1 MSMRGMKWKT
11 SRHPALLSHM
21 VYVSQPRAV
30 ATAYIQL
37 YVLCAVMR
45 FGELAQACRRLAR
58 KHILR
63 SQLVVLSMARQ
74 DAQRRPRS
82 TGFWIKNLRGAKR
95 LVEQACGNARA
106 APISAYY
113 ATKESTRMAGT
124 WQRWSGIGSRSR
136 KVLTKH
142 KRRPV
147 EVRARNHNRLG
158 GAAMIPVKPVDEI

>member
-1 MSMRGMKWKT
+1 VSMRGMKWKT

-74 DAQRRPRS
+74 DAQRRPRR
-82 TGFWIKNLRGAKR
+82 TGFWIKNLLGAKR
-95 LVEQACGNARA
+95 LAAQACGNSRA

-113 ATKESTRMAGT
+113 AMKESTRMAGT

-136 KVLTKH
+136 RISAIH

-147 EVRARNHNRLG
+147 AVRARNHN
-158 GAAMIPVKPVDEI
+158 

>member
-1 MSMRGMKWKT
+1 MSTRGTEWKT
-11 SRHPALLSHM
+11 SCHPVFISHM
-21 VYVSQPRAV
+21 LYANQRRAV
-30 ATAYIQL
+30 ATERVQL
-37 YVLCAVMR
+37 YVMCAVMR

-58 KHILR
+58 KHTLH
-63 SQLVVLSMARQ
+63 SQLVVLTMARQ

-82 TGFWIKNLRGAKR
+82 NGFWIKNLLGAKR
-95 LVEQACGNARA
+95 LAAQACANARA

-147 EVRARNHNRLG
+147 EVRVRNHNRLG